1 MEARDNRHNFEV
13 GTSGTCSRSLTN
25 PPLRSRVHR
34 YPSDHIPAAGMAHR
48 IVQFTDGHFSK
59 ERSLLPLV
67 YSWAMIEGLQAERES
82 PTRKDK

>member
-1 MEARDNRHNFEV
+1 
-13 GTSGTCSRSLTN
+13 
-25 PPLRSRVHR
+25 
-34 YPSDHIPAAGMAHR
+34 MAHR

-67 YSWAMIEGLQAERES
+67 YSWAMIEGLQTEREL